1 MTLQVVK
8 RESPEDLSQI
18 LLNKYQ
24 GRGHRIITLLDKE
37 SDSSNPN
44 DVIDAIKILEQK
56 REVYVERRPRLR
68 NRTLRTDLLSSDMV
82 HFDTFPTIQRRS
94 LLYRTG
100 VEYGDYTIN
109 HVLGCAHGC
118 RYPCYAMQLSKR
130 YGRVKNYQGWMSPRL
145 VGNALDLLERELP
158 RYRSNIRFVHLSFMT
173 DPFMFDAINKR
184 NNPWVEELTLR
195 IIKRLN
201 EEGVKVTLLT
211 KGLLP
216 SVLANEPFSNE
227 NEYGITLVSLST
239 SFHDTY
245 EPFSAPTR
253 KRLASLKTFHEKG
266 LKTWVSLEPY
276 PTPNIVDQDLTQIL
290 EKLRFV
296 DKFVFGKW
304 NYNSLITGYEDSHK
318 FYTECADQII
328 DFCKENGI
336 ALHIKEGTPRS
347 SNDKESFFI

>member
-18 LLNKYQ
+18 LLDKYQ

-68 NRTLRTDLLSSDMV
+68 NRTLRTDLLSSDMI

-130 YGRVKNYQGWMSPRL
+130 G
-145 VGNALDLLERELP
+145 A
-158 RYRSNIRFVHLSFMT
+158 T
-173 DPFMFDAINKR
+173 
-184 NNPWVEELTLR
+184 
-195 IIKRLN
+195 
-201 EEGVKVTLLT
+201 
-211 KGLLP
+211 
-216 SVLANEPFSNE
+216 
-227 NEYGITLVSLST
+227 
-239 SFHDTY
+239 
-245 EPFSAPTR
+245 
-253 KRLASLKTFHEKG
+253 
-266 LKTWVSLEPY
+266 
-276 PTPNIVDQDLTQIL
+276 
-290 EKLRFV
+290 
-296 DKFVFGKW
+296 
-304 NYNSLITGYEDSHK
+304 
-318 FYTECADQII
+318 
-328 DFCKENGI
+328 
-336 ALHIKEGTPRS
+336 
-347 SNDKESFFI
+347 